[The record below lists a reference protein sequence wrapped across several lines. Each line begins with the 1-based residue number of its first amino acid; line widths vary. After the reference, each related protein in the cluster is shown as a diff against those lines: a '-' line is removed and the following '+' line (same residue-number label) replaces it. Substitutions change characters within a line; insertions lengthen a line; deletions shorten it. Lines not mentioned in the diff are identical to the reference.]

1 MLELTHLVLWVFPPL
16 GESGEVWG
24 CSFHPASL
32 RVGSKG
38 PIHSS
43 LPLSTQASDPAH
55 WQPSLHNGSGP

>member
-1 MLELTHLVLWVFPPL
+1 MLELIHLVLWVFPPL
-16 GESGEVWG
+16 RESGEVWG
-24 CSFHPASL
+24 CSFHPAPL

-55 WQPSLHNGSGP
+55 